1 VAIDK
6 EYLQQMNLLAKRLD
20 EQFNGDL
27 DVKPRTVGFALL
39 VFPLNEPLGGR
50 VNYIS
55 NADRASMVVA
65 LKELLARWEGQPE
78 VRGRA

>member
-1 VAIDK
+1 MSPPAA
-6 EYLQQMNLLAKRLD
+6 LLTAAVVPFD
-20 EQFNGDL
+20 TNGDL